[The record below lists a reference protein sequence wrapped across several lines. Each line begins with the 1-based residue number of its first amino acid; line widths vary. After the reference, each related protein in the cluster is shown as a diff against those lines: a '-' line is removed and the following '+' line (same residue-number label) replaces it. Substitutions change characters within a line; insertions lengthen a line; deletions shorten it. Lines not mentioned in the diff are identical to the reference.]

1 MVKGNGLY
9 CKVEVFI
16 FCGGAMFEYLSNV
29 FSKISVSQL
38 NILFLLGL
46 ALFGGT
52 IGGRLFQ
59 KLRIPQVVGY
69 IALGIVIGESCLKII
84 DQDVIKTLQ
93 PFNYF
98 ALGLIGFMIG
108 GELKKEVLRKYGK
121 QFFNILLFEGVGAFL
136 VVSVS
141 IGVIGSF
148 LVGDW
153 RISWS
158 LGLLLGAIASAT
170 APAATTAVL
179 REFKT
184 RGPLTRTILGIV
196 AMDDGLALML
206 FAIASSVAG
215 SLIGNVHQGVLRIFI
230 NPLYEIGGS
239 ITIGVVSGLV
249 LNKVLKRYTEESR
262 LLAFSIG
269 AVLIVLG
276 LSLATHVDMLLAAMT
291 LGVVVT
297 NFIPRKSKEV
307 FKLVEGFT
315 PPIFVLFFVLVGAK
329 VNIGHMTLPI
339 VLLGVIY
346 IIGRSAG
353 KAIGSSF
360 GARISGAPKVVQK
373 YLPLCLFSQAGVA
386 IGLSILASHYFPGY
400 IGSTVV
406 LIVTATAFIL
416 EIIGPPFIKFAVT
429 QAGEVGMNITED
441 DLIRKLKVEEIM
453 DKNPPLIYKNMP
465 LVQILT
471 IFSESP
477 NLYYPVVDTDKKV
490 VGIITVDNIK
500 NTFRATSLSDL
511 LLAVDVME
519 SVVASVTPKSSISE
533 LKEIL
538 AKYNLEYLPV
548 VTLENKIVGF
558 IERRVVY
565 KVISTKVMELQ
576 RQVDSLEKDS

>member
-1 MVKGNGLY
+1 M
-9 CKVEVFI
+9 I
-16 FCGGAMFEYLSNV
+16 EYLGHIFN
-29 FSKISVSQL
+29 KISVSHL

-69 IALGIVIGESCLKII
+69 IAIGIVIGESCLKVIT
-84 DQDVIKTLQ
+84 QDVIETLQ

-108 GELKKEVLRKYGK
+108 GELKKDVLRKYGK
-121 QFFNILLFEGVGAFL
+121 QFVSILLFEGVGAFL
-136 VVSVS
+136 LVSVFV
-141 IGVIGSF
+141 GVVGSF
-148 LVGDW
+148 LLGDW
-153 RISWS
+153 RLSWS

-184 RGPLTRTILGIV
+184 RGPLTRTVLGIV
-196 AMDDGLALML
+196 AMDDGLALIL
-206 FAIASSVAG
+206 FAIASSIAG
-215 SLIGNVHQGVLRIFI
+215 SLIGNAHEGVLRIFI
-230 NPLYEIGGS
+230 NPLYEIGGA
-239 ITIGVVSGLV
+239 ILVGIISGLV
-249 LNKVLKRYTEESR
+249 LNKLLRKYTEEAR

-276 LSLATHVDMLLAAMT
+276 VSLATHVDMLLAAMT
-291 LGVVVT
+291 LGVIVA

-329 VNIGHMTLPI
+329 LNISHMTLPI
-339 VLLGVIY
+339 VLLGIIY
-346 IIGRSAG
+346 IIGRSVG
-353 KAIGSSF
+353 KAIGASL
-360 GARISGAPKVVQK
+360 GARISGAPKTVQK

-400 IGSTVV
+400 IGSAV
-406 LIVTATAFIL
+406 IIIITATAFIL
-416 EIIGPPFIKFAVT
+416 EIIGPPFVKFAVT
-429 QAGEVGMNITED
+429 KAGEVGMNITED
-441 DLIRKLKVEEIM
+441 DFVRNLKVEEIM
-453 DKNPPLIYKNMP
+453 DKTPPLIYKNMP
-465 LVQILT
+465 LAQILT

-477 NLYYPVVDTDKKV
+477 NLYYPVVDTSKKLL
-490 VGIITVDNIK
+490 GIITVDNIK
-500 NTFRATSLSDL
+500 NTFMATSLSDL

-519 SVVASVTPKSSISE
+519 PAVASVTSKSSISE
-533 LKEIL
+533 LKGIL

-548 VTLENKIVGF
+548 VTQENEVIGF
-558 IERRVVY
+558 IERRMVY
-565 KVISTKVMELQ
+565 KVISTKIMELQ

>member
-1 MVKGNGLY
+1 MG
-9 CKVEVFI
+9 
-16 FCGGAMFEYLSNV
+16 EYLGHIFSN
-29 FSKISVSQL
+29 ISVPRL

-69 IALGIVIGESCLKII
+69 IAIGIVIGESCLKII
-84 DQDVIKTLQ
+84 NQDVIETLQ

-108 GELKKEVLRKYGK
+108 GELKKDVLRKYGK
-121 QFFNILLFEGVGAFL
+121 QFISILLLEGVGAFL
-136 VVSVS
+136 LVSVFV
-141 IGVIGSF
+141 GVVGSF
-148 LVGDW
+148 LLGDW
-153 RISWS
+153 RLSWS

-184 RGPLTRTILGIV
+184 RGPLTRTVLGIV
-196 AMDDGLALML
+196 AMDDGLALIL
-206 FAIASSVAG
+206 FAIASSIAG
-215 SLIGNVHQGVLRIFI
+215 SLIGNVHKGVLRIFI
-230 NPLYEIGGS
+230 NPLYEISGAIIVG
-239 ITIGVVSGLV
+239 IVSGVV
-249 LNKVLKRYTEESR
+249 LNKLLKKYTEEAR

-276 LSLATHVDMLLAAMT
+276 VSLATHVDMLLAAMT
-291 LGVVVT
+291 LGVVVG

-329 VNIGHMTLPI
+329 LNISHMTLPI
-339 VLLGVIY
+339 VLIGVIY

-353 KAIGSSF
+353 KAIGATL
-360 GARISGAPKVVQK
+360 GARISGASKTVQK

-400 IGSTVV
+400 IGSA
-406 LIVTATAFIL
+406 IIIIITATAFIL
-416 EIIGPPFIKFAVT
+416 EVIGPPFVKFAVT
-429 QAGEVGMNITED
+429 KAGEVGMNITED
-441 DLIRKLKVEEIM
+441 DFVRKLKVEEIM
-453 DKNPPLIYKNMP
+453 DKNPPLIYKNTR
-465 LVQILT
+465 LAQILT

-477 NLYYPVVDTDKKV
+477 NLYYPVVDTNKKLL
-490 VGIITVDNIK
+490 GIITVDNIK
-500 NTFRATSLSDL
+500 NTFMATSLSDL

-519 SVVASVTPKSSISE
+519 PAIASVTPRSSISE
-533 LKEIL
+533 LKGIL

-548 VTLENKIVGF
+548 VAQDDEVVGF
-558 IERRVVY
+558 IERRMVY
-565 KVISTKVMELQ
+565 KVISTKIMELQ
-576 RQVDSLEKDS
+576 RQADSLEKDS

>member
-1 MVKGNGLY
+1 M
-9 CKVEVFI
+9 I
-16 FCGGAMFEYLSNV
+16 EYLGHI
-29 FSKISVSQL
+29 FSKISVPHL

-69 IALGIVIGESCLKII
+69 IAIGIVIGESCLKVIN
-84 DQDVIKTLQ
+84 QDVIKTLQ

-108 GELKKEVLRKYGK
+108 GELKRDVLRKYGK
-121 QFFNILLFEGVGAFL
+121 QFISILVFEGVGAFL
-136 VVSVS
+136 LVS
-141 IGVIGSF
+141 IFVGVVGSF
-148 LVGDW
+148 LLGDW
-153 RISWS
+153 RLSWP

-215 SLIGNVHQGVLRIFI
+215 NLIGNVHKGVLRIFI
-230 NPLYEIGGS
+230 HPLYEIGGA
-239 ITIGVVSGLV
+239 IIIGIVSGLV
-249 LNKVLKRYTEESR
+249 LNKLLKKYTEEAR
-262 LLAFSIG
+262 LLAFSVG

-291 LGVVVT
+291 LGVIVA

-329 VNIGHMTLPI
+329 LNISHMTLPI
-339 VLLGVIY
+339 ILLGIIY

-353 KAIGSSF
+353 KALGANF
-360 GARISGAPKVVQK
+360 GARISGAPKTVQK

-400 IGSTVV
+400 IGSAA
-406 LIVTATAFIL
+406 IIIITATAFVL
-416 EIIGPPFIKFAVT
+416 EVIGPPFIKFAVAR
-429 QAGEVGMNITED
+429 AGEVGMNITED
-441 DLIRKLKVEEIM
+441 DLVRKLKVEEIM
-453 DKNPPLIYKNMP
+453 DENPPLIYKNMP
-465 LVQILT
+465 LAQILA

-477 NLYYPVVDTDKKV
+477 NLYYPVVDTDKKLL
-490 VGIITVDNIK
+490 GIITVDNIK
-500 NTFRATSLSDL
+500 NTFMATSLSDL

-519 SVVASVTPKSSISE
+519 SAIASITPKSLISE
-533 LKEIL
+533 LKGIL

-548 VTLENKIVGF
+548 VTQENKVVGF
-558 IERRVVY
+558 IERRMVY

-576 RQVDSLEKDS
+576 RQADLLEKDS